1 MDIAQR
7 IAEAA
12 ADSGVCQRF
21 IHVSCLGA
29 SPDAPSRRL
38 QTKARVF
45 ARRLKSRFR
54 VCACAL
60 ALAQA
65 RTKPLKPL
73 NQVLLQLTH
82 ISCSRESSLVQ
93 AAGEEA
99 VRKAFPGATVLKPS
113 VMVGTEDR
121 LFNTWA
127 RLAMNLPYM
136 PLAGRDAHLQVIPFH
151 ASLSATCCPAGSTG
165 RLARIARSDQR
176 PHRGKLHSE
185 GHMAPKLVETVRA
198 LR

>member
-45 ARRLKSRFR
+45 ARRLDSRFR

-65 RTKPLKPL
+65 RTRPLKPL

-82 ISCSRESSLVQ
+82 ISWDDSCSRESSLVQ

-136 PLAGRDAHLQVIPFH
+136 LLAGRDAHLQVIPFH
-151 ASLSATCCPAGSTG
+151 ASLSATCCPAG
-165 RLARIARSDQR
+165 RQH
-176 PHRGKLHSE
+176 PE
-185 GHMAPKLVETVRA
+185 LVETVRA